1 MSDNAKPSIK
11 VHQLGWALVF
21 AVVYADIGTSVF
33 YTPGILYGSIG
44 NLATLAQFITTGVF
58 ISIALKYVEIC
69 ERCPDGGGVV
79 SITREAFSAIEFLPL
94 VGGAFITVDYFLT
107 SAISGVSGL
116 YYLASL
122 MDDKKTSS
130 VPSVAGFGFLDHLL
144 SDKANLVLVAA
155 LVLFLVLLLIN
166 LIGVKESASVTS
178 SFATVE
184 IIVTFLLMGFAVFF
198 ICVKPD
204 LSWGGF
210 FHSIVHP
217 GVQLTL
223 GNLAIGYATTWLAY
237 SGLESVAQISGAMKT
252 PVKATASKAMWWVI
266 GIVALVSSPITGL
279 VMYILPESV
288 KQTQSDSLL
297 SALGMAVGGPLLAAL
312 VVVAASALLF
322 MACNTAIVGNYHV
335 NVRLSDLGFL
345 PSFLRKRHPVLG
357 TPYLSILCSAAIPMI
372 IILVTHANVDALG
385 DLYNFGLLGTLSLS
399 SIAIDKL
406 RWRDGIRGFKFWSG
420 LFTTFAL
427 LAAWVINMFHKPDAL
442 LFGGTIAAILVA
454 SGVWHRVG
462 ASRKA
467 VEVFA
472 KAESNVADLPEASN
486 ILTLE
491 EAQEASAIET
501 SPILVALRQVN
512 TKLLEDAVIY
522 AKGLGKKNI
531 YVVFVD
537 EIPGLFLPQ
546 EIKPTAE
553 AVKVLVDSCA
563 ELRKHGMNGIPIW
576 RMAEDA
582 GFSIAEAAKTLGI
595 QQVFVGSSKRTFFW
609 RMVRG
614 RMLKNLADRL
624 PESADLIIVG

>member
-1 MSDNAKPSIK
+1 MTAQSMGGKPLSVPALEAVPYMSDSKTPSIK

-79 SITREAFSAIEFLPL
+79 SITREAFSAFEFLPL
-94 VGGAFITVDYFLT
+94 VGGSFITVDYFLT

-116 YYLASL
+116 YYLSSL
-122 MDDKKTSS
+122 MPGTKDL
-130 VPSVAGFGFLDHLL
+130 VIVA
-144 SDKANLVLVAA
+144 S

-184 IIVTFLLMGFAVFF
+184 IIVTFLLLGSAVFF
-198 ICVKPD
+198 ICTKPD
-204 LSWGGF
+204 LSWSGLLQ
-210 FHSIVHP
+210 SVLHP
-217 GVQLTL
+217 GVKLTF

-252 PVKATASKAMWWVI
+252 PVKQTAGKAMWWVI
-266 GIVALVSSPITGL
+266 GTIAVITSPMTALAL
-279 VMYILPESV
+279 YILPSSV
-288 KQTQSDSLL
+288 KDTQSDSLL
-297 SALGMAVGGPLLAAL
+297 SALGLAVGGHLMEIA

-357 TPYLSILCSAAIPMI
+357 TPYFSIIASAGVPML
-372 IILVTHANVDALG
+372 IILATRANVDALG
-385 DLYNFGLLGTLSLS
+385 DLYNFGLLGTLSMS

-406 RWRDGIRGFKFWSG
+406 RWRDGVRGFKFWSG
-420 LFTTFAL
+420 IFTTLAL
-427 LAAWVINMFHKPDAL
+427 LAAWVINMVHKPDAL
-442 LFGGTIAAILVA
+442 MFGGTIAAFLVA
-454 SGVWHRVG
+454 AGVWHRVG

-467 VEVFA
+467 EEAFA
-472 KAESNVADLPEASN
+472 QAESSVADLPEASN

-512 TKLLEDAVIY
+512 SKLLADASIY
-522 AKGLGKKNI
+522 ARGLNRKNI

-537 EIPGLFLPQ
+537 EMSGLFLPQ
-546 EIKPTAE
+546 EVKPTVD
-553 AVKVLVDSCA
+553 AVKVLVESCA
-563 ELRKHGMNGIPIW
+563 ELRKHHMNGIPIW

-582 GFSIAEAAKTLGI
+582 GYSIAEAAKFLDI
-595 QQVFVGSSKRTFFW
+595 KQVFVGSSKRTFFW

-624 PESADLIIVG
+624 PESAELIIVG